1 MSLLQITGS
10 RAYPW
15 YHDIVP
21 FLGGL
26 ADPLMGI
33 TSATARCFRSFSM
46 PPTADTP
53 RRRKRGVTFVLGGI
67 EGPSQHSRDMGM
79 GLLRGGYRGAVR
91 IFPWNRCLPVVG
103 VLRNLM
109 SREHHERQSDTLAQL
124 VRHHR
129 AAYPQSHV
137 SFIAQSGGCF
147 VTVRTLEKLDPT
159 DGVAH
164 AILLAPS
171 ISPGY
176 DIRPAAQRCSG
187 GLYSFGGRGDY
198 FFLGLGTMLLG
209 TSDRV
214 RTPSAGLVGWHYRHE
229 KFHEVRWHPSWT
241 RFGYLGNH
249 ITTSCQ
255 RFIAEVIAPILR
267 KTRTLAT
274 DHPVS

>member
-1 MSLLQITGS
+1 MSLLQSTGA

-33 TSATARCFRSFSM
+33 TSAAARFFRSFPL

-53 RRRKRGVTFVLGGI
+53 KRRKRGVTFVLGGI
-67 EGPSQHSRDMGM
+67 EGPSQHSRDMGL
-79 GLLRGGYRGAVR
+79 GLLRGGYRGAVS
-91 IFPWNRCLPVVG
+91 IFPWNRCVPVIG
-103 VLRNLM
+103 VFRNLM
-109 SREHHERQSDTLAQL
+109 SHAHHEQQSDVL
-124 VRHHR
+124 VELIRQHR
-129 AAYPQSHV
+129 SAYQSPV
-137 SFIAQSGGCF
+137 NFIAQSGGCF
-147 VTVRTLEKLDPT
+147 VAVRTLEKLDAA
-159 DGVAH
+159 DGVAQ

-171 ISPGY
+171 ISPDY

-187 GLYSFGGRGDY
+187 GLYSVGGRGDY

-214 RTPSAGLVGWHYRHE
+214 HTPSAGLVGWHHRHE

-241 RFGYLGNH
+241 RHGYVGNH
-249 ITTSCQ
+249 ITTSSR
-255 RFIAEVIAPILR
+255 RFIAEVIAPIFR
-267 KTRTLAT
+267 K
-274 DHPVS
+274 P